1 VKRLW
6 TALLAAILL
15 IPMMF
20 QTQAHAAVNISVLI
34 DGVRLNTPQA
44 PVMIQGRVM
53 LPMRSIFE
61 ALDASVKWN
70 QKTQTVTAVK
80 DGTTVI
86 LKINSKTATINKQT
100 VKLDVPAKNL
110 KGNTMVPVR
119 FVSEALG
126 QKIGWNSKSKTVTIT
141 TTNSTGGNGNNNTG
155 IAPVN
160 YVTLRDIGNAGDGR
174 DLQVSFSKSSTES
187 SISHYRVMIVKQ
199 SKSLT
204 QSEAQRLSS
213 AFYTT
218 VYPAGSDL
226 SQTLTSDSRDVDG
239 DLIRN
244 NQAYKAYVL
253 AVSKSGGTYALSSA
267 SPSLTLT
274 NTNSVNGATN
284 VKANDVSDYGD
295 GRDLQVSF
303 TRAQNESNVSSYRI
317 FAVKTK
323 DAGSFNLS
331 AAKSVPSQNFTTVS
345 KTSSSNT
352 TLSTNLSSSARDTSG
367 ELIRNGV
374 AYTLFVQS
382 VSNNEN
388 AIASNL
394 SAGSSSITLNTGSAT
409 APTVTQVTDI
419 SDYGDG
425 RDLRIS
431 FNKVSDES
439 NIDSYRVLVVKD
451 SNYSSFSLS
460 KAINVSSYNS
470 TYVAKTG
477 NNINNLTLASGA
489 KDVDGD
495 TIRNGV
501 YYRVFVMAV
510 NKNNYNNNVLSAPS
524 SSILLSSNSNVGAV
538 TNLTVTDVNNY
549 NDGRDLQV
557 SFNQPSDRSNISHY
571 QVFVVK
577 SSDNYF
583 DLYRANNIKNSYYY
597 TQINKNNSSNNIT
610 QVLNSTSRDI
620 DGDLIRNGTS
630 YRVYV
635 LSVGHSG
642 NNNNALSN
650 YSTITLSN
658 NNQNVNP
665 VSTPSLS
672 IVGTNGNG
680 SDLSVSFNPANGE
693 NFIDHYKVFVVK
705 SSKNLTASQANSNRY
720 FTFVNKT
727 GRTITQK
734 LASNIQDSD
743 GDLIQRGLSYRVYV
757 LSVGNSSSN
766 SNYAISPVS
775 NEVTVQGV
783 TEVGKATAI
792 TATDIGN
799 AGNGSDLEVTFSP
812 ASGENNI
819 NHYRIYVAKSSK
831 GLTLDQA
838 NSNKNYTQVSKG
850 KNSYTQ
856 VLGASAKDTDGEL
869 IRNDQSYRVYV
880 LSVSNNNSAYSDA
893 LSAPSNE
900 IKLQGV
906 QQVGAVYN
914 VRAID
919 AGDEGNASDLKVSFT
934 KASNEQNI
942 SQYRIIVVKESDVD
956 KFNPAIASGLKSDKF
971 IGVSPGAN
979 YNDNLLHGTL
989 DAFGGEIVNQQT
1001 YRVFVLSVSN
1011 NKSIENTLSDPSNS
1025 VTLENKTTLEAPS
1038 SVDAKTDT
1046 TNGNASDV
1054 VVKFTG
1060 TTAGVGKYRIIVV
1073 PSGETLS
1080 PDKAQG
1086 INKSLY
1092 TEVEPEAG
1100 QIERRLTTTKDVNDA
1115 VISEG
1120 KEYQVYVL
1128 VVGNG
1133 KTKDP
1138 YALSPA
1144 SGKFTIPV
1152 PFQASDVTAK
1162 FESDKLKIEFN
1173 KAINEAGIDH
1183 YRLLL
1188 VPVTETINNFDQEAA
1203 KAAAAKEAKKTEI
1216 PTTTTKPTRTTTS
1229 KVISTSID
1237 IPTED
1242 VLNQTIKS
1250 DANYA
1255 VYVLSVLKD
1264 AKGQT
1269 DTTLLSKPSKAFKFP
1284 APAPT
1289 TP

>member
-1 VKRLW
+1 MKRLW

-15 IPMMF
+15 IPMTF
-20 QTQAHAAVNISVLI
+20 QTPAHAAVNISVLI

-86 LKINSKTATINKQT
+86 LKINSKTATINNQT

-141 TTNSTGGNGNNNTG
+141 TTNSKGGNGNNNTG

-303 TRAQNESNVSSYRI
+303 TRAQNEINVLNYRV

-331 AAKSVPSQNFTTVS
+331 AAKSVPTQNYTTVS
-345 KTSSSNT
+345 KTSTSNT

-394 SAGSSSITLNTGSAT
+394 SLGSSSLTLNTGSAT

-431 FNKVSDES
+431 FNKVSNES

-524 SSILLSSNSNVGAV
+524 SSILLSSNSNVGVV

-571 QVFVVK
+571 RVFVVK
-577 SSDNYF
+577 SSNAYYF
-583 DLYRANNIKNSYYY
+583 DLSRASNLGSSHY
-597 TQINKNNSSNNIT
+597 TQFDKTSNNTIT
-610 QVLNSTSRDI
+610 RTLNSGSLDV
-620 DGDLIRNGTS
+620 DGVRITNNVDYHVFVMTVAYSGEKVLTS
-630 YRVYV
+630 YGTQIKLSGTQIVQPISGLNVRVI
-635 LSVGHSG
+635 SDK
-642 NNNNALSN
+642 
-650 YSTITLSN
+650 
-658 NNQNVNP
+658 
-665 VSTPSLS
+665 
-672 IVGTNGNG
+672 GNG
-680 SDLSVSFNPANGE
+680 SDLNVTFNRTTE
-693 NFIDHYKVFVVK
+693 DYYIDHYRVFVVK
-705 SSKNLTASQANSNRY
+705 AKNTLSSSQANNIN
-720 FTFVNKT
+720 THHTKVNKAGSVLSQT
-727 GRTITQK
+727 
-734 LASNIQDSD
+734 LDSNAKDTD
-743 GDLIQRGLSYRVYV
+743 GDLIKNDVDYKIYV
-757 LSVGNSSSN
+757 LSVGNSYSNNTNALFGPSGPFKLQGTAPVNKATDVVGRDNGSN
-766 SNYAISPVS
+766 SGDGRDLSVS
-775 NEVTVQGV
+775 FKKPTDQKNIQEYRIFVVKS
-783 TEVGKATAI
+783 GKANSFTPSIATGI
-792 TATDIGN
+792 TDENRYTVVGTNKEDYSSSLTD
-799 AGNGSDLEVTFSP
+799 S
-812 ASGENNI
+812 
-819 NHYRIYVAKSSK
+819 R
-831 GLTLDQA
+831 
-838 NSNKNYTQVSKG
+838 
-850 KNSYTQ
+850 
-856 VLGASAKDTDGEL
+856 KDTDGDI
-869 IRNDQSYRVYV
+869 IRNLEPY
-880 LSVSNNNSAYSDA
+880 
-893 LSAPSNE
+893 
-900 IKLQGV
+900 K
-906 QQVGAVYN
+906 
-914 VRAID
+914 
-919 AGDEGNASDLKVSFT
+919 
-934 KASNEQNI
+934 
-942 SQYRIIVVKESDVD
+942 
-956 KFNPAIASGLKSDKF
+956 
-971 IGVSPGAN
+971 
-979 YNDNLLHGTL
+979 
-989 DAFGGEIVNQQT
+989 
-1001 YRVFVLSVSN
+1001 VFVLSVSTQGPN
-1011 NKSIENTLSDPSNS
+1011 NNALS
-1025 VTLENKTTLEAPS
+1025 APS
-1038 SVDAKTDT
+1038 LEFELTGVPVTPPTSISAAV
-1046 TNGNASDV
+1046 
-1054 VVKFTG
+1054 TG
-1060 TTAGVGKYRIIVV
+1060 TT
-1073 PSGETLS
+1073 GEVS
-1080 PDKAQG
+1080 D
-1086 INKSLY
+1086 
-1092 TEVEPEAG
+1092 VE
-1100 QIERRLTTTKDVNDA
+1100 I
-1115 VISEG
+1115 
-1120 KEYQVYVL
+1120 
-1128 VVGNG
+1128 
-1133 KTKDP
+1133 
-1138 YALSPA
+1138 
-1144 SGKFTIPV
+1144 KFTISPNAVNVKGYRVFIV
-1152 PFQASDVTAK
+1152 PEKSAFGEVEAEAAK
-1162 FESDKLKIEFN
+1162 SYITEKPQPDEIKLKLSSSTKDHLGNALIVGNAYKAYVLAVADNINTRENKLHPTASPSFVIPGATSDEATGVEVTTSKADNQRISLKFN
-1173 KAINEAGIDH
+1173 KASNEKNITSYWVLFVPNSNATTFTISDASKAIVNEEQKIQLQKTSNKRAQSNTNTLTQEIRIPTNDAFNKPLVDGEYAVIILSINEKDG
-1183 YRLLL
+1183 
-1188 VPVTETINNFDQEAA
+1188 NNSVVALSA
-1203 KAAAAKEAKKTEI
+1203 
-1216 PTTTTKPTRTTTS
+1216 PS
-1229 KVISTSID
+1229 KSPI
-1237 IPTED
+1237 
-1242 VLNQTIKS
+1242 TIKVS
-1250 DANYA
+1250 KEEET
-1255 VYVLSVLKD
+1255 KD
-1264 AKGQT
+1264 
-1269 DTTLLSKPSKAFKFP
+1269 
-1284 APAPT
+1284 
-1289 TP
+1289 